1 MFWNWI
7 KRIALSIEKKR
18 RQRHYKLIYSDT
30 YGYGV
35 QEALSATV
43 VRQWFLNHDDYIDYD
58 DDDE

>member
-1 MFWNWI
+1 M
-7 KRIALSIEKKR
+7 EKKH

-35 QEALSATV
+35 QEALTHTV

-58 DDDE
+58 DE

>member
-7 KRIALSIEKKR
+7 KRIALAIEKKH

-35 QEALSATV
+35 QEALTHTV

-58 DDDE
+58 DDE